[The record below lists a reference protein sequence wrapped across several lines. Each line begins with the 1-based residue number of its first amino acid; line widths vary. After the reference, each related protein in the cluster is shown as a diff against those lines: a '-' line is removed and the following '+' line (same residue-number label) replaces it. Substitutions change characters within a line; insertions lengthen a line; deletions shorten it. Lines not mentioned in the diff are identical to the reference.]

1 MAPSKAQIKKAAD
14 QAALKEIK
22 TITVTIRASE
32 FNLQR
37 LAAFMLFCE
46 HLEPIV
52 EVGGPE
58 LPMPWEDPTDPRFV
72 PDPAKPALEIDYA
85 LVRRDITKELERLG
99 AGSRA
104 AIIAAIN
111 TNGGTRISDV
121 PEDNLLSLLSDLN
134 RLNPETAA

>member
-1 MAPSKAQIKKAAD
+1 MNKKQIEKKQD
-14 QAALKEIK
+14 QADLKVIK
-22 TITVTIRASE
+22 TITITVKASE

-58 LPMPWEDPTDPRFV
+58 KPMCWEDPTDPRFV

-99 AGSRA
+99 AGSRTAIVA
-104 AIIAAIN
+104 AIQA
-111 TNGGTRISDV
+111 NGGTRISDV
-121 PEDNLLSLLSDLN
+121 PESNLLSLLSDLN
-134 RLNPETAA
+134 RLNPETVK